1 MGASSGSAAFI
12 YATLASAS
20 LAAEF
25 SNDTLRLRETGGST
39 INVHVTAVP
48 IGITGND

>member
-1 MGASSGSAAFI
+1 MGVSSASLAII
-12 YATLASAS
+12 YGTLASATM
-20 LAAEF
+20 AAEF
-25 SNDTLRLRETGGST
+25 SNDTLRLRETGGAT